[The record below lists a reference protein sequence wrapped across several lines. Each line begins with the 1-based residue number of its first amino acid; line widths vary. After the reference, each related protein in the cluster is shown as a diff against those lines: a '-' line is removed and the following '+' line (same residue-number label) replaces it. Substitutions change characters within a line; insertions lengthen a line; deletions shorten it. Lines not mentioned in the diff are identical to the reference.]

1 VEKISTGKRSSAA
14 GPKEHRWA
22 LFECSAV
29 ERWNSKTYEVRA
41 VVFHFFGVNP
51 KWNSTRSMVE
61 GGINT
66 SLGPWH
72 TRVFALLAGGRASS
86 QWKRGRP

>member
-1 VEKISTGKRSSAA
+1 
-14 GPKEHRWA
+14 
-22 LFECSAV
+22 
-29 ERWNSKTYEVRA
+29 
-41 VVFHFFGVNP
+41 
-51 KWNSTRSMVE
+51 MDE

-86 QWKRGRP
+86 QWKRGHPLTCCFWCWGTWIPASWKGECGW